1 VFSHTAA
8 GTPWVNQS
16 WLPQLVMYGL
26 YTVGGLPALALAV
39 AVLVT
44 ATFAFVLGSGQS
56 EGRYGPFWRAF
67 IVLWAAISTGRVWAV
82 RPHLVTFLMVAVW
95 SHVLDRSRHG
105 QTAGRARIL
114 WALPVLMLAWANS
127 HGGFVIGFI
136 LLGAEIAGV
145 LVDALW
151 HRQFEGMWTNLRPLL
166 IVTGLSALAAL
177 LNPQG
182 VRLLIFP
189 FQTLGSAA
197 QQNMIAEWA
206 SPDFHAID
214 MLPFL
219 GLLLATWS
227 ALAWSK
233 EAIRGIE
240 WCRLLMFTAIALR
253 SGRYI
258 GLCAVIIAPIL
269 VRHGGL
275 ALARLGAN
283 WGRHPSSGTR
293 TRGSPILNG
302 VLLFLLLIAAGVK
315 ISLPLSAETLARAQS
330 QIFPVQA
337 VEVLR
342 SQQESPTLFNEYGW
356 GGYLIWELYPDT
368 PVFIDGRADP
378 YGDELIAAYQQV
390 ISAQPSWGT
399 VLETYQVQSA
409 LISPYSA
416 LASAM
421 EESGEWTQTY
431 RDSIAILFV
440 RTPNTQ

>member
-1 VFSHTAA
+1 
-8 GTPWVNQS
+8 
-16 WLPQLVMYGL
+16 
-26 YTVGGLPALALAV
+26 
-39 AVLVT
+39 
-44 ATFAFVLGSGQS
+44 
-56 EGRYGPFWRAF
+56 
-67 IVLWAAISTGRVWAV
+67 
-82 RPHLVTFLMVAVW
+82 
-95 SHVLDRSRHG
+95 
-105 QTAGRARIL
+105 
-114 WALPVLMLAWANS
+114 MLAWANS
-127 HGGFVIGFI
+127 HGGFIIGFV

-151 HRQFEGMWTNLRPLL
+151 HRRFEGLWTNVRPLL
-166 IVTGLSALAAL
+166 VVTGLSALAAL

-182 VRLLIFP
+182 IRLLVFP
-189 FQTLGSAA
+189 LQTLGSAA

-206 SPDFHAID
+206 SPDFHATD

-233 EAIRGIE
+233 EPVQGIE
-240 WCRLLMFTAIALR
+240 WCRLLIFTAMALR

-283 WGRHPSSGTR
+283 WGRHPSAGTR

-302 VLLFLLLIAAGVK
+302 VLLFLLFIAAGVK
-315 ISLPLSAETLARAQS
+315 ISLPLSAETLARVQS
-330 QIFPVQA
+330 QIFPVRA

-342 SQQESPTLFNEYGW
+342 TQPEPLTLFNEYGW
-356 GGYLIWELYPDT
+356 GGYLIWQLYPDI

-378 YGDELIAAYQQV
+378 YGDELIAAYHQV
-390 ISAQPSWGT
+390 ISARPGWAAI
-399 VLETYQVQSA
+399 LETYHVQGA
-409 LISPYSA
+409 LIAPYSA

-421 EESGEWTQTY
+421 EESDEWTQTY
-431 RDSIAILFV
+431 GDSTATLFV
-440 RTPNTQ
+440 LTTKTP